1 MPQDLLQYI
10 PIYFAAINLVTF
22 FVYGIDKYRA
32 KRGAWR
38 SPEKTLFLLPIL
50 GGSIGAIAGMKF
62 FHHKTKHWYFRYGLP
77 LILLAQVALAVWL
90 GVIQ

>member
-38 SPEKTLFLLPIL
+38 IPEKTLFLLPIL

-90 GVIQ
+90 KIR